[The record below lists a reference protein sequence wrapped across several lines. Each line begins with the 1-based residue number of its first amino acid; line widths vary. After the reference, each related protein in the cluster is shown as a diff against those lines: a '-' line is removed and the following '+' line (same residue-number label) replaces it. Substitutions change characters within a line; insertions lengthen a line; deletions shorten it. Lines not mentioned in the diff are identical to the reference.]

1 MVWWCTGLLWQPF
14 RWASHGRMFAPK
26 EPPQWRWVLP
36 GSLHNMFVSIFMRKD
51 FLIWHL
57 YLTSIRTYFETYND
71 VSKHLRIHLALA
83 RHELIAN
90 VCQVLRGVL
99 LAPENRVLCVCRF
112 VLTSADICGGPHHF
126 PSLLWFSSYIPW
138 NGGKC
143 CTSYTRYDSDMPK
156 LHLRCQS

>member
-1 MVWWCTGLLWQPF
+1 MVWWCTGLLWQLF
-14 RWASHGRMFAPK
+14 RWANHGRMFAPK
-26 EPPQWRWVLP
+26 GPPSEDESCLE
-36 GSLHNMFVSIFMRKD
+36 VSITCLFPYLWGRI

-90 VCQVLRGVL
+90 VCQVLRGIL
-99 LAPENRVLCVCRF
+99 LAPENRVLCVYRL

-143 CTSYTRYDSDMPK
+143 CTSYTRCDSDVPK